1 MKLSV
6 ATLEICANMITDK
19 IVLNLFTECGMNK
32 SETTSTDDD
41 PKIDASSEV
50 NSTKF
55 QEKKTSNKISLIK
68 TNADKQ
74 KVELSKS
81 KTNED
86 AKKSKKTKESDSE
99 EDEVKGKHKNKLV
112 LNSRLKLDCELTKFL
127 LLVPLLD
134 QPIIIE
140 GSRSRKTIISLEKE
154 TIPISKKFQ
163 IEIPN
168 GKGIPLGRIPIVNTR
183 MKVSISIIL

>member
-1 MKLSV
+1 
-6 ATLEICANMITDK
+6 
-19 IVLNLFTECGMNK
+19 MNK
-32 SETTSTDDD
+32 SETTSTDNDA
-41 PKIDASSEV
+41 KIDASSEV

-55 QEKKTSNKISLIK
+55 VGKKSSNKISPE

-74 KVELSKS
+74 KAELSKS
-81 KTNED
+81 KTNEE
-86 AKKSKKTKESDSE
+86 AEKSKKTKESDSE

-112 LNSRLKLDCELTKFL
+112 LNARLKLDCELRKFL

-134 QPIIIE
+134 KPIIIE
-140 GSRSRKTIISLEKE
+140 GSRSRKTIISLEKD

-163 IEIPN
+163 IAIPN

-183 MKVSISIIL
+183 MKVSISIILKLCTNLFFNYRSIAYL